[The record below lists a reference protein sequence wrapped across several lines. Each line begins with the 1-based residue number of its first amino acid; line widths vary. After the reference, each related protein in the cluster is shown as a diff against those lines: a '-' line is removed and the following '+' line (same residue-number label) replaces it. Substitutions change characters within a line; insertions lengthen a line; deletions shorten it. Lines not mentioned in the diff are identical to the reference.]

1 MQTDD
6 RRRRRAISGQLFF
19 SLDAQRF
26 SENPRGSKSKPDW
39 RPAAGVKVKL
49 SSSVASAPAWN
60 IRHSAIFNSARDAL

>member
-6 RRRRRAISGQLFF
+6 RRRRPISGQFFF

-26 SENPRGSKSKPDW
+26 SENPPGSKSKPDW

-49 SSSVASAPAWN
+49 ASAPAWN
-60 IRHSAIFNSARDAL
+60 IRHSAIFNSACDAL

>member
-6 RRRRRAISGQLFF
+6 RRAISGQFFF

-26 SENPRGSKSKPDW
+26 SENPRGSKSKPDR

-49 SSSVASAPAWN
+49 SSGVASAPAWN